1 MKSADL
7 KPNRRVLVIDDNNS
21 IHTDFRKILCGENE
35 RKVAVKKIRAA
46 LFDTPEPVTDPNRF
60 EMDSA
65 FQGQEG
71 LEMVKKSLAENRPY
85 AMAFVD
91 VRMPPGWDGVETIA
105 RIWEVDPSIQI
116 VVCTAYSDYAWDD
129 MRAKVGQPD
138 SMLVLK
144 KPFDNIEVRQI
155 AHALT
160 KKWFLNQQSALQLAE
175 LAEDVAERTRAEIT
189 LQKQFTRLSLLNQ
202 ITHSISDRQDTES
215 ILHVL
220 LRQLEDHLDLD
231 LGGVALFDPQA
242 DTVNIAALRIKNP
255 LLAAKLD
262 LHEGTVLPFADTGLG
277 QCKQSQTVYL
287 PDTLKSPG
295 VMIEKVAGIGARSV
309 VAVPMMV
316 DNRLF
321 GVILCARLKPDGFNS
336 GDCEFLRMLSEQV
349 AVAAHQARLHAELAR
364 AYNELRQT
372 QQAVMQQ
379 ERLTALG
386 QMASGIAHD
395 VNNALSPVVGF
406 ADLILMSEHGLTIN
420 GKRYLKHIRT
430 AGQDIAHIV
439 ERLREFYRRRD
450 EKESM
455 QQFNFNTLAEQVV
468 DMLRPRWRDMP
479 QQRGLTVEVVTELAP
494 DLPRFAGIESEIREA
509 MTNLVLNAVDALPE
523 GGRITV
529 RTQLL
534 TRDPSESKYTNYIAL
549 EISDTGVG
557 MSEET
562 RRRCLEPFFSTK
574 GMRGTGLGLAMVYG
588 VTQRHE
594 GTIEILSEV
603 GKGTTFRL
611 ILPVRKMVCVD
622 SEPLDKGGPVTPMR
636 ILCID
641 DEPLLCELL
650 KEILERD
657 GHTVETSDGGQSGL
671 NAFRKALS
679 DQKPFDVVITDLG
692 MPYLD
697 GREVVKVLRAESP
710 RTPIVMLTGWGAF
723 MKEEDPLPK
732 LVDELLSK
740 PPRSGEIRDTLR
752 RVVCDRAAR
761 FRRFTQ
767 PDIATVLS

>member
-1 MKSADL
+1 
-7 KPNRRVLVIDDNNS
+7 
-21 IHTDFRKILCGENE
+21 
-35 RKVAVKKIRAA
+35 
-46 LFDTPEPVTDPNRF
+46 
-60 EMDSA
+60 
-65 FQGQEG
+65 
-71 LEMVKKSLAENRPY
+71 MVQQALAEKRPY

-105 RIWEVDPSIQI
+105 RIWEVDPSVQI

-144 KPFDNIEVRQI
+144 KPFDNIEVQQI

-160 KKWFLNQQSALQLAE
+160 KKWFLNRQSALQLAE
-175 LAEDVAERTRAEIT
+175 LAEDVAERKRSEVA

-231 LGGVALFDPQA
+231 FGGVALFDAQA

-262 LHEGTVLPFADTGLG
+262 LHEGTVLPFTETGLA
-277 QCKQSQTVYL
+277 QCKENQTVYL

-295 VMIEKVAGIGARSV
+295 TMVEKLAGIGVRSA
-309 VAVPMMV
+309 VAVPMIV

-321 GVILCARLKPDGFNS
+321 GIIVCARLKSDGFNS

-372 QQAVMQQ
+372 QQTVMQQ
-379 ERLTALG
+379 ERLSALG

-406 ADLILMSEHGLTIN
+406 ADLILMGEHGLTIN

-455 QQFNFNTLAEQVV
+455 QEFNLNTLAEQVV

-479 QQRGLTVEVVTELAP
+479 QQRGLTVEVVTELASGM
-494 DLPRFAGIESEIREA
+494 PRFAGIESEIREA
-509 MTNLVLNAVDALPE
+509 MTNLVLNAVDALPS
-523 GGRITV
+523 GGKITI

-534 TRDPSESKYTNYIAL
+534 VKNQAESKYPNHIIL
-549 EISDTGVG
+549 EVSDTGTG

-611 ILPVRKMVCVD
+611 ALPVREMVCVD
-622 SEPLDKGGPVTPMR
+622 AEPNENGGPIAPMR

-650 KEILERD
+650 KEILARD
-657 GHTVETSDGGQSGL
+657 GHTVETSDGGQTGL
-671 NAFRKALS
+671 DAFRKAQV
-679 DQKPFDVVITDLG
+679 DQKTFDVVITDLG

-710 RTPIVMLTGWGAF
+710 KTPIIMLTGWGAF

-732 LVDELLSK
+732 MVDELLSK
-740 PPRSGEIRDTLR
+740 PPRSSEIRNTLR
-752 RVVCDRAAR
+752 RVVCDRAGRTHR
-761 FRRFTQ
+761 FKK

>member
-46 LFDTPEPVTDPNRF
+46 LFDSPEPVNDPNRF

-71 LEMVKKSLAENRPY
+71 LEMVKKSLAEGRPY

-105 RIWEVDPSIQI
+105 RIWEVDRSIQI

-144 KPFDNIEVRQI
+144 KPFDNIEVQQI

-175 LAEDVAERTRAEIT
+175 LAEDVAERKRSEVA

-231 LGGVALFDPQA
+231 FGGVALFDAQA

-255 LLAAKLD
+255 LLAVKLD
-262 LHEGTVLPFADTGLG
+262 LHEGTVLPFTDTGLA
-277 QCKQSQTVYL
+277 QCKESQTVYL

-295 VMIEKVAGIGARSV
+295 TMVEKLAGISVRSA

-316 DNRLF
+316 DNKLF
-321 GVILCARLKPDGFNS
+321 GIIVCARLKPDGFNS

-372 QQAVMQQ
+372 QQTVMQQ
-379 ERLTALG
+379 ERLSALG

-406 ADLILMSEHGLTIN
+406 ADLILMGEHGLTIN
-420 GKRYLKHIRT
+420 GKRYLRHIRT

-455 QQFNFNTLAEQVV
+455 QEFNLNTLAEQVV

-479 QQRGLTVEVVTELAP
+479 QQRGLTVEVETELASGM
-494 DLPRFAGIESEIREA
+494 PRFAGIESEIREA
-509 MTNLVLNAVDALPE
+509 MTNLVLNAVDALPS
-523 GGRITV
+523 GGKITI

-534 TRDPSESKYTNYIAL
+534 VKNQAESKYPNHIVL
-549 EISDTGVG
+549 EVSDTGTG

-594 GTIEILSEV
+594 GTIEILSEM

-611 ILPVRKMVCVD
+611 VLPVREIICVD
-622 SEPLDKGGPVTPMR
+622 HETHEKGGPIAPMR

-650 KEILERD
+650 KEILSRD

-671 NAFRKALS
+671 DAFRKAQA

-710 RTPIVMLTGWGAF
+710 KTPIVMLTGWGAF

-740 PPRSGEIRDTLR
+740 PPRSSEIRNTLR
-752 RVVCDRAAR
+752 RVVCDRSAR
-761 FRRFTQ
+761 LHRFK